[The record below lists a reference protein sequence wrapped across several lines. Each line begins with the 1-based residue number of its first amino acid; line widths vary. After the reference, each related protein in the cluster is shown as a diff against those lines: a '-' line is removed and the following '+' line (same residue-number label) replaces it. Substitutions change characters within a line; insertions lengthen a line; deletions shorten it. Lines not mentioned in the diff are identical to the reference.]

1 MLNSAFSNKIDL
13 LNQYRISSIVLCY
26 DSSFIAVTER
36 PIFCRK
42 RPLQQHLPSRRGKKP
57 TCPIPKII
65 QSMTSHLLS
74 IWWRHD
80 KINECCEIGY
90 IKETSINVVSTLWRL
105 TPPFPPTITLVH
117 IVSSKRSNIFL
128 QLFLSAGLMEPSYSG
143 LLVPW
148 QKTFL

>member
-90 IKETSINVVSTLWRL
+90 IKETSNNDVSTLWRL
-105 TPPFPPTITLVH
+105 TPPPSPQLSHSSILFPQKDGTFSYNYFCLRASWSLLIP
-117 IVSSKRSNIFL
+117 VS
-128 QLFLSAGLMEPSYSG
+128 
-143 LLVPW
+143 
-148 QKTFL
+148 